1 MDLVRDVF
9 GDSSDASDSDAD
21 GAGAAD
27 ADARCAREAYGRPP
41 VSFLAAAGRWR
52 RTLPL
57 RDRARGATLARG
69 VLTDDAMAW
78 LLRAIASDGLIDSA
92 AAAAAGAAT
101 GAPRRNQAMRFGDFP
116 PWAAVLSERV
126 EALARREGEGDDDDR
141 RLMTSAAAS
150 SRPAPMFDQMILNSY
165 LPGEGLRAHVDLDA
179 FDDGVVV
186 ASLESAI
193 MMDFYPPPP
202 PDPAPAPD
210 PNPNPNTNDDDA
222 TGDIPGGD
230 GDVPGDAT
238 RRARGK
244 RDDDDVPIQ
253 VWLQPG
259 DVLFL
264 CEDARWT
271 WRHGIAA
278 RSHDVLVSEDGESAR
293 RVERGH
299 RTSVTLRKMRH
310 DAHEL
315 RVAA

>member
-150 SRPAPMFDQMILNSY
+150 SHPAPMFDQMILNSY

-244 RDDDDVPIQ
+244 RDDDDVPIE